1 MTVTTGSQ
9 FYKIKL
15 TPAQL
20 FVAIHRYTNSDRIRP
35 PPSDD
40 IAFDC
45 EGGRFAVANVVSIL
59 RRAEVKLAKRANGLG
74 FLQGDVEV
82 DEHSLRSFHVSRQN
96 PLFQKYATKALTSTS
111 HPYYLNFIRVIG
123 LRQRGGGP
131 VKLQLL
137 PPHPLPP
144 NSKPP
149 PLSNDELINSR
160 ILCHCKPGCTVV
172 HADGAQA
179 YPAIIRKFF
188 RQLRLRA
195 VSHSNL
201 EFVKSVAPVRLK
213 SGLSSCKSGTQCID
227 STWCT
232 LDDSIPKQ
240 LQTKMKHAMNPLFE
254 EYTFSW
260 LHRIN
265 ARSADGFELLGKA
278 FR

>member
-1 MTVTTGSQ
+1 M
-9 FYKIKL
+9 KL

-20 FVAIHRYTNSDRIRP
+20 FVAIHRYTNSDQIVP

-45 EGGRFAVANVVSIL
+45 EGGRVAVAKVVSIL
-59 RRAEVKLAKRANGLG
+59 RRTEVKLAKRANGRG

-82 DEHSLRSFHVSRQN
+82 DEHSLRSFHVSRRN
-96 PLFQKYATKALTSTS
+96 PLFQKYAKKAMMSTS
-111 HPYYLNFIRVIG
+111 HPYFLNFIRVIG
-123 LRQRGGGP
+123 IRQRGGGP
-131 VKLQLL
+131 VKLQFL

-149 PLSNDELINSR
+149 PLSNDELIKSR

-179 YPAIIRKFF
+179 YPATIRKFF
-188 RQLRLRA
+188 RRLRHRA
-195 VSHSNL
+195 VSHSNM
-201 EFVKSVAPVRLK
+201 EFVKSVTPVRLK
-213 SGLSSCKSGTQCID
+213 SGLSSCKAGTQCID
-227 STWCT
+227 STWRT
-232 LDDSIPKQ
+232 LDDSIPTQ
-240 LQTKMKHAMNPLFE
+240 LHTKLDHAMNPLIE

-260 LHRIN
+260 LYRVN
-265 ARSADGFELLGKA
+265 ARSHDGFQLLGKA